1 MPKFRDELNLS
12 KVAGRRVLAMCA
24 GTIAGSMGPG
34 TIAGAMLVEGCRRG
48 CATSAS
54 ASAVSSRLLLSGR
67 EQEC

>member
-1 MPKFRDELNLS
+1 MGPGTI
-12 KVAGRRVLAMCA
+12 AGAMGPGTIA
-24 GTIAGSMGPG
+24 GAMGPGAIAGSMGPG

-67 EQEC
+67 EQECW